1 VNCRIE
7 SNVTI
12 CMIIA
17 TKMEAEPFIEG
28 LNLKELEVRPFQVY
42 MGGDVLMA
50 ISGIGKVNAAMATTY
65 ACLKYDPEWVLN
77 LGASGAT
84 KDSEE
89 PGRIYNIEKTVE
101 PDRIHLRTNSPFVQ
115 YPDSLQGFDKATLAT
130 QDKGIID
137 VKAFREVAFLADL
150 VDMEGASVV
159 QASQRLEK
167 KCLLF
172 KFVTDTPAHAGQG
185 KIIMEHIK
193 NLRLPFG
200 EFILNSVIPIIRNS

>member
-1 VNCRIE
+1 
-7 SNVTI
+7 
-12 CMIIA
+12 MIIA
-17 TKMEAEPFIEG
+17 TMMEAEPFIEG

-42 MGGDVLMA
+42 MGGDVHMA

-137 VKAFREVAFLADL
+137 VKAFREVASLADL

-185 KIIMEHIK
+185 KIIMKHIK
-193 NLRLPFG
+193 NLRLPFS

>member
-1 VNCRIE
+1 
-7 SNVTI
+7 
-12 CMIIA
+12 
-17 TKMEAEPFIEG
+17 MEAEPFIEG